1 MRCMF
6 WFFGKLLYRDEDD
19 EKNYKRMRERWKR
32 EKREVDYKL
41 KRRKREK
48 EDLVINSREPN
59 MDGIS
64 IEQ

>member
-1 MRCMF
+1 
-6 WFFGKLLYRDEDD
+6 
-19 EKNYKRMRERWKR
+19 MRERWKR